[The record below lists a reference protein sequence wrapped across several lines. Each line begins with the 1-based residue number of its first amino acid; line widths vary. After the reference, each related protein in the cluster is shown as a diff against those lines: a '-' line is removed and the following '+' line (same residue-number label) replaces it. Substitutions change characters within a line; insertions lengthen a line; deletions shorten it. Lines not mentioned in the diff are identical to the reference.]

1 MSIDNKD
8 FQEVAE
14 DISAKFTEFKSANDK
29 QLEAISSEKAALSEK
44 VDSLSEKLTE
54 FEQIK
59 KTLETL
65 QKQQN
70 RPGITD
76 AAKNEYKEGFINFM
90 RKGDATK
97 IETKSVNLGANAEGG
112 FAVPEELDRAIL
124 ELERDVSPMRQVCNA
139 ITVSGSNY
147 RKLVNLG
154 GAASGWVGEEAA
166 RPETDAPTLAQLTA
180 TMGELYANPAATQQS
195 LDDIFFDAE
204 SWVSSEVAIEFAEQ
218 EGLAFLSGNGTN
230 KPKGILAHTLATT
243 ADGTR
248 AFGQLQ
254 KIVAGATGAV
264 TGDELI
270 TLIHS
275 LKKAYRMGASFMMNN
290 LTVSAI
296 RKLKDTEGNYLWR
309 PGLEAGVASTLLGY
323 GIVENEDMADL
334 AANANGIMFG
344 NFNRGYTIVD
354 RIGTRMLRDPYTN
367 KPFVHFYTTRRT
379 GGMLTDSNAI
389 KVLAQAA
396 S

>member
-1 MSIDNKD
+1 MAVELKD
-8 FQEVAE
+8 IEEVAK
-14 DISAKFTEFKSANDK
+14 DLGAKFNEFKSANDK
-29 QLEAISSEKAALSEK
+29 QLEAIDQEKSKLSEK
-44 VDSLSEKLTE
+44 VDGLNEKLSEM
-54 FEQIK
+54 EQIK
-59 KTLETL
+59 KQLETL

-76 AAKNEYKEGFINFM
+76 DAKNEYKEGFLKFM
-90 RKGDATK
+90 RKGDASK
-97 IETKSVNLGANAEGG
+97 IETKAVNLGDDAEGG

-180 TMGELYANPAATQQS
+180 SMGEIYANPAATQQS
-195 LDDIFFDAE
+195 LDDIFFNAE
-204 SWVSSEVAIEFAEQ
+204 AWISSEVATEFAEQ
-218 EGLAFLSGNGTN
+218 EGEAFLTGNGTN
-230 KPKGILAHTLATT
+230 KPKGILAHTLSASPDATRT
-243 ADGTR
+243 
-248 AFGQLQ
+248 FGQIQ
-254 KIVAGATGAV
+254 RITAAGTTAV

-275 LKKAYRMGASFMMNN
+275 MKKAYRMGASFMMNS

-296 RKLKDTEGNYLWR
+296 RKLKDSEGNYLWR
-309 PGLEAGVASTLLGY
+309 PGLEAGAPSALLGY
-323 GIVENEDMADL
+323 SIVENEDVPDL
-334 AANANGIMFG
+334 AANANGILFG
-344 NFNRGYTIVD
+344 NFNRAYTIVD

-379 GGMLTDSNAI
+379 GGMLTDSNAV
-389 KVLAQAA
+389 KVLRQAA